1 MDSSTPLCLFSGRV
15 EERDG
20 EYVVTIPQQEIDLG
34 TLEPQATY
42 RVGMYPSASTPADSP
57 DRPDS
62 TTADD
67 DSRDARFARQKE
79 ASTPTR
85 DSTRSTSSK
94 TASPSAL
101 TDSTSDQPPVT
112 EGEKRRLQIEDVGDQ
127 GDGLARVG
135 PGYVVFVPDTEIG
148 QQPLV
153 RITTV
158 RENVAFA
165 EVLKR

>member
-1 MDSSTPLCLFSGRV
+1 MDSSTLLCLFSGRV

-20 EYVVTIPQQEIDLG
+20 EYVITIPQQEIDLG
-34 TLEPQATY
+34 TLEFEEIY
-42 RVGMYPSASTPADSP
+42 RVGVYPGVSTPSGATDC
-57 DRPDS
+57 RES
-62 TTADD
+62 TIADD
-67 DSRDARFARQKE
+67 DSGDTRFAQRRE
-79 ASTPTR
+79 TSNPTR
-85 DSTRSTSSK
+85 DSTTSTSSK
-94 TASPSAL
+94 TASPSAS
-101 TDSTSDQPPVT
+101 TDSTPVQPPVT
-112 EGEKRRLQIEDVGDQ
+112 EGEKHRLQIEDVGDQ

-165 EVLKR
+165 EVIEQ